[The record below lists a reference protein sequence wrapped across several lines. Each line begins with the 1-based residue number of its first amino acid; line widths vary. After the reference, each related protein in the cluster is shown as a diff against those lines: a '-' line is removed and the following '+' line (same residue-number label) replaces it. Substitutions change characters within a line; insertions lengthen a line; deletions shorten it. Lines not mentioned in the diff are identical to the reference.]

1 MVRRIYNQQKVESS
15 EANLG
20 STSVDA
26 GAMIYK
32 GFNSRKKQ
40 NLFKEND
47 IDLIKQD
54 LLNHFHIRKGEK
66 LEQPQFGTIIWSMVF
81 EPMTEQNVQK
91 ISDDVQK
98 ISDDVEEIINRD
110 PRVNPSN
117 VSVDATD
124 QGIRVEVDLQ
134 YVQLNL
140 SERLLLNFNKSDV

>member
-54 LLNHFHIRKGEK
+54 LLNHFHIHKGEK

-81 EPMTEQNVQK
+81 EPMTEQN
-91 ISDDVQK
+91 VQK

>member
-91 ISDDVQK
+91 ISDDV
-98 ISDDVEEIINRD
+98 EEIINRD